1 MELEAVVLLQ
11 DGSHTLVERVADA
24 FVNYDLSIRTAEGL
38 SRNLGT
44 QLG

>member
-11 DGSHTLVERVADA
+11 DGSHTLVDPVADA
-24 FVNYDLSIRTAEGL
+24 FVNYDLSIRTTEGL
-38 SRNLGT
+38 SRDLGA